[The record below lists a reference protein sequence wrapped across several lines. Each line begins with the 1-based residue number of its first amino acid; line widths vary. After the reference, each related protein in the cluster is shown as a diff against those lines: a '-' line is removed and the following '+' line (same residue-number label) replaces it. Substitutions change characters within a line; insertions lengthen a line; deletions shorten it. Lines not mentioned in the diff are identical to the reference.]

1 MEKLNNKENT
11 NGHSL
16 ENKKGIEEHIM
27 AAKLF
32 EAAAK
37 HHRDAAKFHEEG
49 NQDEAFKSTIIA
61 LGNQRIGAECQ
72 NALSFLY

>member
-1 MEKLNNKENT
+1 MTAMINKANT

-16 ENKKGIEEHIM
+16 QNKKGIEDHLM

-37 HHRDAAKFHEEG
+37 NHRDAAKFHEEG
-49 NQDEAFKSTIIA
+49 NADEAFKRTIIA